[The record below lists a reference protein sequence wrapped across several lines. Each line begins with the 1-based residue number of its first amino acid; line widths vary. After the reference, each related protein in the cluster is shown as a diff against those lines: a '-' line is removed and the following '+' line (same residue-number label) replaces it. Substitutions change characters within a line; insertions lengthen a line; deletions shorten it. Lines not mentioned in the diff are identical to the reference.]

1 MLELQFTKQKR
12 TIKAEK
18 GETIRET
25 AIRNKLRIYPHI
37 FKILNCRGRGLCH
50 SCAIKIVSGK
60 AEPKNEIEN
69 HLEQLR
75 ALDNNITIMVALAK
89 SSPIGIDTKE
99 DYIAIKKIM
108 EYKS

>member
-25 AIRNKLRIYPHI
+25 AIRNKLSIYPHI

-50 SCAIKIVSGK
+50 SCAIKIVSGN
-60 AEPKNEIEN
+60 AEPKNENRLYPLIC
-69 HLEQLR
+69 LKPLIR
-75 ALDNNITIMVALAK
+75 VDFKFLSKD
-89 SSPIGIDTKE
+89 
-99 DYIAIKKIM
+99 KKICFN
-108 EYKS
+108 

>member
-12 TIKAEK
+12 IIKAEK

-25 AIRNKLRIYPHI
+25 AIRNKLSIYPHV

-50 SCAIKIVSGK
+50 SCAIKIVSGN

-69 HLEQLR
+69 QQLAGKLKKNPGLR
-75 ALDNNITIMVALAK
+75 LACQVKVLDNMTIETHV
-89 SSPIGIDTKE
+89 
-99 DYIAIKKIM
+99 
-108 EYKS
+108 